1 MTTLN
6 LLYAQLELRFELLR
20 AITPKYS
27 KYSYKPSD
35 QFTDYASSDRDPIA
49 KVILRD
55 STGKINKI
63 VNVDNVSTIAR
74 VKREDVVRKLQGWSD
89 QGIIKL
95 EPSGVVHRYRM
106 IKPFP
111 RRRKDIERLS
121 SAAYEQM
128 KAREEDD
135 LRRSKQVIKL
145 ITSPKCFSLAL
156 AAHFGDE
163 APVCG
168 KCQFCL
174 TGKSLHVANFT
185 VKKVPVDNH
194 RVEAILAACK
204 ARDDPRLLAR
214 IAFGISSPR
223 VTREKCGM
231 KNPVF
236 GSMDD
241 CDFDVRSIVESIF
254 LFSALTVLG
263 RNWWRSLRIIVRPR
277 K

>member
-74 VKREDVVRKLQGWSD
+74 VKREDVVRKLQGWND

-95 EPSGVVHRYRM
+95 EAKGVVHRYRM

-111 RRRKDIERLS
+111 KSRQDIQRLIDT
-121 SAAYEQM
+121 AYRQM
-128 KAREEDD
+128 ETREEDD
-135 LRRSKQVIKL
+135 LRRCKQVIEL
-145 ITSPKCFSLAL
+145 ITSPKCFALAL
-156 AAHFGDE
+156 ATHFGDE
-163 APVCG
+163 ASVCG

-174 TGKSLHVANFT
+174 TGKSVHMVDST
-185 VKKVPVDNH
+185 IKKAPVDDR
-194 RVEAILAACK
+194 RVKAILAACK

-223 VTREKCGM
+223 VTQEKCGT

-236 GSMDD
+236 GSMGD
-241 CDFDVRSIVESIF
+241 CDFDVRNIAESVF
-254 LFSALTVLG
+254 LFMLTVLD
-263 RNWWRSLRIIVRPR
+263 RSWW
-277 K
+277 